1 MNAVSKDESYNQQTW
16 VERLK
21 KQTNKER
28 EKERKKERER
38 ERKNGLPNGKFETK
52 IKRCLV

>member
-21 KQTNKER
+21 KQTNN
-28 EKERKKERER
+28 KKERER
-38 ERKNGLPNGKFETK
+38 
-52 IKRCLV
+52 